1 MKNDDLPYISVIIT
15 AYNRK
20 EFLLNAIKSVLNQT
34 LDKKYYEIIVIKN
47 FIDKNIDDFINENNI
62 VGIISDKESLGG
74 KLVEAINIARGTVI
88 SFLEDDDLFS
98 NDKLEIV
105 FNKFNDNDNLCYYHN
120 DHIAMNEKYQKL
132 DSNIGKSIIFNLS
145 SISVKKSILNL
156 NNLKRINFNTDHFMY
171 LLALES
177 DNVIMNSKKK
187 LTYYMFH
194 TSASH
199 IDTNDINLFIKYR
212 NVNLE
217 QDTKSFIMFSEM
229 FISRKAKSY
238 IKQKLTNIE
247 IDGYIL
253 GENKKP
259 KSPLNLFGQS
269 DRPIS
274 INLKIYLAYLLVR
287 AHHNFRYII
296 IKRLLKN
303 NKKS

>member
-1 MKNDDLPYISVIIT
+1 MQNDKLPYISVIIT

-20 EFLLNAIKSVLNQT
+20 EFLLNAIKSALNQT

-47 FIDKNIDDFINENNI
+47 FTDKNIDDFINENNI
-62 VGIISDKESLGG
+62 VGIISDKESLGW
-74 KLVEAINIARGTVI
+74 KLVEAINIARGTVM

-98 NDKLEIV
+98 NDKLEVV
-105 FNKFNDNDNLCYYHN
+105 FNKFHDNDNICYYHN
-120 DHIAMNEKYQKL
+120 AHITINEKYQKL
-132 DSNIGKSIIFNLS
+132 DSNIGKSIIFNMS

-156 NNLKRINFNTDHFMY
+156 NNLKKVNFNMDHFIY

-177 DNVIMNSKKK
+177 DNVIMNGKEK

-212 NVNLE
+212 RMNLE
-217 QDTKSFIMFSEM
+217 QDINSFKMFSEM
-229 FISRKAKSY
+229 FISRRAKSY
-238 IKQKLTNIE
+238 IRQKLTNME

-253 GENKKP
+253 GGNKKP
-259 KSPLNLFGQS
+259 KNPLNLFRQS

-274 INLKIYLAYLLVR
+274 INLKIYLAYILVR
-287 AHHNFRYII
+287 VYHNFRYII

-303 NKKS
+303 NKKT